1 MKTLL
6 ALFLLGTIVP
16 AFAQDVKV
24 KGHTKKDGT
33 RVESHRRTK
42 ADKTDRNNYSTK
54 GNRNPYTGK
63 RGTKRS
69 RS

>member
-1 MKTLL
+1 MKMLL
-6 ALFLLGTIVP
+6 TLFLLGAVAP
-16 AFAQDVKV
+16 VLAQDVNV
-24 KGHTKKDGT
+24 NGYTKKDGT